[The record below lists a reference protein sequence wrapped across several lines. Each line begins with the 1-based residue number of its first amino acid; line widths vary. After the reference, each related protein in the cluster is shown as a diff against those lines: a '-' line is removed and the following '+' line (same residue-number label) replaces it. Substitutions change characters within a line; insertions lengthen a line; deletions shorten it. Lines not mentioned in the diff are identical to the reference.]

1 MWYFWILT
9 KAFERLCLVSPLKIC
24 SIFGSRQILGM
35 PSLSHPI
42 TNKAYVEFRGYG
54 DSSYILAMHILPSQ
68 TMDLEEL
75 IIQSN
80 QDVHVWFDMVAKMM
94 GNK

>member
-1 MWYFWILT
+1 M
-9 KAFERLCLVSPLKIC
+9 
-24 SIFGSRQILGM
+24 
-35 PSLSHPI
+35 
-42 TNKAYVEFRGYG
+42 
-54 DSSYILAMHILPSQ
+54 LPSQ

>member
-1 MWYFWILT
+1 
-9 KAFERLCLVSPLKIC
+9 
-24 SIFGSRQILGM
+24 
-35 PSLSHPI
+35 
-42 TNKAYVEFRGYG
+42 
-54 DSSYILAMHILPSQ
+54 MHILPSQ
-68 TMDLEEL
+68 TMDPEEL